1 MLDYYTFKDEFVSCC
16 SKALAG
22 TAFAADGSPIAGIQI
37 EEKPVTKAQFGQL
50 TGLIFKAEDNN
61 CAPTYYMEDIYGMYL
76 EGRSL
81 DELAH
86 GIVQSACTMVT
97 NPPELAD
104 EDAGFIED
112 PANLRIRLLNRSR
125 NSAFLERIPSLDV
138 GCGLVMTAE
147 MRSGEYSAAVTAD
160 LMEMLG
166 LTKEE
171 LFERAMEN
179 SAMSDKATLFEIS
192 DVLENGH
199 GQCSNLLDPR
209 EVVFNAPV
217 TPGSLYVLSNSR
229 QYQGASV
236 LFYPGMLDRL
246 YSIMGGDFYILPS
259 SVHEVLLLPLSE
271 DDAGK
276 LTGIIRS
283 ANREV
288 VSDADFL
295 SDDLIVCR
303 SGKLQSISTVMGN

>member
-1 MLDYYTFKDEFVSCC
+1 MLDYYSFKDEFVTRCNE
-16 SKALAG
+16 ALAG
-22 TAFAADGSPIAGIQI
+22 GSHDTPDYPVVGIKI
-37 EEKPVTKAQFGQL
+37 EEKTVTKAQFGQL

-76 EGRSL
+76 EGMSL
-81 DELAH
+81 DELAL
-86 GIVQSACTMVT
+86 GIVKSACTMVT

-104 EDAGFIED
+104 EDSGFIED
-112 PANLRIRLLNRSR
+112 PANLRIRILNKSR
-125 NSAFLERIPSLDV
+125 NSTYLERIPSLDV
-138 GCGLVMTAE
+138 GCGLVLTAE

-179 SAMSDKATLFEIS
+179 SAASDKATLYEIS
-192 DVLENGH
+192 DVLANGT
-199 GQCSNLLDPR
+199 GQCSNMLDPR
-209 EVVFNAPV
+209 EVVFNGPI
-217 TPGSLYVLSNSR
+217 TPGSLYVLSNNR
-229 QYQGASV
+229 QFQGATV

-271 DDAGK
+271 EDADK

-295 SDDLIVCR
+295 SDDLLVCR
-303 SGKLQSISTVMGN
+303 SGKLQLVRNDLC